1 MSSNYDRWLTREY
14 GFSAFANGPLL
25 DFWRTREEA
34 EFIGLDNVPIRYVRF
49 CSPRHDKVIFVSTG
63 RIESFVK
70 YPELAYDLF
79 HCGYDVMIVD
89 HRGQGRSGRLLD
101 DPVWAAVALMGL
113 HLLLQKM
120 AWLQQIIT
128 VGGGL
133 YLCWMG
139 WQLLKSARAQ
149 KAAGHAM
156 PDSRPVVLPAR
167 GKTFMRGL
175 LTNLSNPKAVIY
187 FGSIFSLFVG
197 DSVGNGERWGLFAL
211 ISLETLAWFSV
222 VVMVFALPVMRRGY
236 QRLAKWIDGVAGVL
250 FAGIGIHLIISR

>member
-1 MSSNYDRWLTREY
+1 MLILFLTVAAVHLVALMSP
-14 GFSAFANGPLL
+14 GP
-25 DFWRTREEA
+25 DF
-34 EFIGLDNVPIRYVRF
+34 F
-49 CSPRHDKVIFVSTG
+49 FVSQTAM
-63 RIESFVK
+63 S
-70 YPELAYDLF
+70 
-79 HCGYDVMIVD
+79 
-89 HRGQGRSGRLLD
+89 RSRKEAMMGVFGITLGVL
-101 DPVWAAVALMGL
+101 VWAAVALMGL
-113 HLLLQKM
+113 HLLLEKM
-120 AWLQQIIT
+120 AWLRQIIT
-128 VGGGL
+128 VGGGI

-139 WQLLKSARAQ
+139 WQLLKSARAK
-149 KAAGHAM
+149 KAAGDQAA
-156 PDSRPVVLPAR
+156 DNTAVVLPKR